1 MAHFRVGQRVKVIA
15 FYSPF
20 NNSLKIIG
28 EEGTI
33 LFFQESFY
41 PVEVQLDEGTRG
53 PFMECELAPLSD
65 PRAEEFIADMERF
78 SILSKERTNPWN
90 SNQ

>member
-1 MAHFRVGQRVKVIA
+1 MAHFRVGQRVRVIA

-20 NNSLKIIG
+20 PSQEIIG

-33 LFFQESFY
+33 LFFQESCY

-65 PRAEEFIADMERF
+65 PRAHEFIADMERF
-78 SILSKERTNPWN
+78 SILSKERTNVL
-90 SNQ
+90 S